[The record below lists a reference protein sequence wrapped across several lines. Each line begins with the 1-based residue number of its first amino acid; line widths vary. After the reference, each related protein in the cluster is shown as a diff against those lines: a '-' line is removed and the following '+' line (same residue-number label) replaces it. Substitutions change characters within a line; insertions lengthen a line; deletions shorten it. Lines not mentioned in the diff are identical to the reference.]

1 VNRRAFQFINL
12 GFVDL
17 ILFQSTLKL
26 NNNNNVG
33 IV

>member
-1 VNRRAFQFINL
+1 L